1 MPILKIPT
9 LMKSYVNNQ
18 VEVHL
23 KGDTVA
29 EVLIDLVTAY
39 PQIKVHII
47 DKNGDLRRYV
57 NLFINGVDIKD
68 INGIKT
74 ILQPDDKII
83 LLPSISGGSQ

>member
-1 MPILKIPT
+1 
-9 LMKSYVNNQ
+9 MKSYVNNQ